1 MTSDFCEFDFTVKE
15 SRALSERE
23 RGELLRLFELNY
35 RQANPAF
42 LEKSLATLRY
52 CALAFQ
58 DGVAVGFG
66 VAETR
71 VMDLPRLPDQLVSL
85 AGICCIA
92 PEFRRRGLFMKL
104 ELLAFC
110 AEGVYEGQRRLA
122 CGRMAHPAAMRTV
135 ARFPKSVPRAGVRPT
150 AWQQEVGRAIAEA
163 YGVHDFDPETFVC
176 IGSGTPTG
184 YPIIEFDVEPHEW
197 EVFKPVDRNRGDAL
211 LAIAWAP
218 DPPPEW

>member
-1 MTSDFCEFDFTVKE
+1 MASDSSEFDFTVKE
-15 SRALSERE
+15 SRTLSEQE

-35 RQANPAF
+35 RQANPLF
-42 LEKSLATLRY
+42 LEKSLATLRH
-52 CALAFQ
+52 CALAFR
-58 DGVAVGFG
+58 DGAAVGFG

-110 AEGVYEGQRRLA
+110 AEGVPEIQRRLA

-135 ARFPKSVPRAGVRPT
+135 ARFPSCVPKPGVRPT
-150 AWQQEVGRAIAEA
+150 TWQQEVGRVIAEA

-176 IGSGTPTG
+176 IGSGTPNG
-184 YPIIEFDVEPHEW
+184 YPRIEFDVEPYEW
-197 EVFKPVDRNRGDAL
+197 EIFKKVDRDRGDAL
-211 LAIAWAP
+211 LGMAWAP